1 MPKQIL
7 YTLTPSELQAVEGAI
22 RHDPRA
28 EVVRRATAI
37 RLLHQGYKAADVGK
51 MVSASRA
58 SVQNWHKNWRMGGL
72 EALANKPIPG
82 RKPKA
87 NETYQEALARA
98 LESDPHSL
106 GYAFS
111 VWTLERLSQHLEQVT
126 GIHLS
131 IARLAE
137 WMTRWGYVYRRPKQ
151 ALAHKQDAQARQH
164 VQAWLDALKKEPKA
178 AIASSSLW
186 TKPPSV

>member
-1 MPKQIL
+1 MPKRIN
-7 YTLTPSELQAVEGAI
+7 YTLTESELQEVERAI
-22 RHDPRA
+22 GHDPRS

-37 RLLHQGYKAADVGK
+37 RLLHQGHKAADVGK

-72 EALANKPIPG
+72 EGLANKPIPG

-87 NETYQEALARA
+87 NETYQEALAGA
-98 LESDPHSL
+98 LESDPHEF

-111 VWTLERLSQHLEQVT
+111 VWTLDRLSQHLERTT
-126 GIHLS
+126 GIGLS

-151 ALAHKQDAQARQH
+151 ELSHKQDADARQQ
-164 VQAWLDALKKEPKA
+164 VQNWLEELKKQPKRG
-178 AIASSSLW
+178 ISSSSLW

>member
-1 MPKQIL
+1 MPKQIK
-7 YTLTPSELQAVEGAI
+7 YTLTEDEVNEIERAI
-22 RHDPRA
+22 KHDPRA

-37 RLLHQGYKAADVGK
+37 RLFHQGYAALEIAE

-58 SVQNWHKNWRMGGL
+58 SVQNWHQRWREGGI

-87 NETYQEALARA
+87 NATYRETLDQVLDT
-98 LESDPHSL
+98 DPHEL

-111 VWTLERLSQHLEQVT
+111 IWTIERLSQHLEKET
-126 GIHLS
+126 GIGLS
-131 IARLAE
+131 VGRLAQ
-137 WMTRWGYVYRRPKQ
+137 WMDRWGYVYRQPKHD
-151 ALAHKQDAQARQH
+151 LTHKQDAEVRQH
-164 VQAWLDALKKEPKA
+164 VQVWLDELKKQPQTR
-178 AIASSSLW
+178 IIGSSLW